1 MCFVPQPAF
10 VMEGER
16 QAAPHMLRVSI
27 FSSSEFFLKKDQ
39 SESEH
44 RTPSNLVTSQ
54 LDRDI
59 LRYGLLSESCA
70 VKYFEKLYLHT
81 ARSQKAN
88 MCINTLYLLL
98 QWMQR

>member
-16 QAAPHMLRVSI
+16 QAASHMLRMSI

-44 RTPSNLVTSQ
+44 RTPSNLATSQ

-59 LRYGLLSESCA
+59 LRYGLLSKSCA
-70 VKYFEKLYLHT
+70 VKYFEKSYLHT
-81 ARSQKAN
+81 DRSQKSN
-88 MCINTLYLLL
+88 M
-98 QWMQR
+98 